1 LASISGLPALS
12 IPAGRDEAGMPVSV
26 QLVGAM
32 GNELGLIELARQL
45 EAQLGGFL
53 QPENI

>member
-1 LASISGLPALS
+1 
-12 IPAGRDEAGMPVSV
+12 MPVSV